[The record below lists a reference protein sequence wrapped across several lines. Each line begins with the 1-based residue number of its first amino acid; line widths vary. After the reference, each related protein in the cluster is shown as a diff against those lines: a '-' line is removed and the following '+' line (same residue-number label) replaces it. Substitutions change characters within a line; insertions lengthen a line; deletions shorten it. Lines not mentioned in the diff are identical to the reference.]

1 MSLFEFIMVLLSII
15 IGLGIAE
22 ILSGFAQALLHR
34 RLTVGSWHQL
44 LLSCIVFVTLIQVW
58 WESWRLHDVP
68 EWNFPQLLMF
78 LLNPVLLYTLAHL
91 LFPDSTSSVPL
102 RAHYFENHRLLYSVV
117 AVTALA
123 SLAFQPIVFRTSLFA
138 IHNLS
143 TLLMLSGSLVLATSR
158 RPALHSVLLPVGVL
172 LSAFDIVAGVFS
184 IS

>member
-1 MSLFEFIMVLLSII
+1 MSLFEFIMVLFSII

-22 ILSGFAQALLHR
+22 ILTGFAQALLHR
-34 RLTVGSWHQL
+34 RLTIGSWHQL

-68 EWNFPQLLMF
+68 EWSFPQLLML

-102 RAHYFENHRLLYSVV
+102 RAHYFDNHRLLYSVV

-123 SLAFQPIVFRTSLFA
+123 SLVFHPIVFRTPLFA

-143 TLLMLSGSLVLATSR
+143 SYLMLAASLALATSR
-158 RPALHSVLLPVGVL
+158 RPTLHSVLLPVGAL
-172 LSAFDIVAGVFS
+172 LVVFDVVAGVFS